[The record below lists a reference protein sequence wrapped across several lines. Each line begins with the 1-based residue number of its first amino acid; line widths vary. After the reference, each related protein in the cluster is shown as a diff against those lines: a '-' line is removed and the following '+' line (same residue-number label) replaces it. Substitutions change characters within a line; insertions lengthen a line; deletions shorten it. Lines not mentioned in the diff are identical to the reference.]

1 MRDAVAM
8 ASGSRDATTGAG
20 FTRRR
25 LVGGAALGIAAAAVP
40 LDSAA
45 ARAERGAEAAR
56 RQQSSTGQ
64 ADVVVV
70 GAGLAGLTAARVV
83 AGAGKSVLV
92 VEAQSRVGGRV
103 LNQPI
108 GSGRVVDGGAAFV
121 GPTQDRI
128 LALARQLGVGTYK
141 TYNVGKNV
149 YYRNGNR
156 QTYSGLVPPDPT
168 GAADAARALV
178 SLDQMAAQVPVD
190 TPWSAPRAGDWDG
203 QTLQTWADS
212 NLTTES
218 GRFLLSVAMEP
229 LLGTGLAELSLLFT
243 LWYAACAGNE
253 TTPGN
258 FERLFNTGGGA
269 QDSHF
274 RGGAAL
280 IPERM
285 AAQLGR
291 RVILG
296 APVRSIVQTGR
307 LVRVESDQISLTAR
321 RVIVAVPPVLA
332 HQIEYEPQLPPAR
345 EQLTQRLPMG
355 VLVKISAVYEKPFW
369 REQGLTGQAVSDTG
383 PGRTTFDTSPPDGSV
398 GVLLAFVGAD
408 DARAWQGRPEGDL
421 YQAVLR
427 SFARYFGDQALSPIG
442 SAIMPWPLDP
452 WARGSPTAFTPPA
465 ALTRYGTALV
475 EHVGKIHWAGSE
487 TATYWR
493 GYMDGAVRSGE
504 RAAKEVLA
512 KI

>member
-1 MRDAVAM
+1 M
-8 ASGSRDATTGAG
+8 ASGSRDTTSGTG

-25 LVGGAALGIAAAAVP
+25 LVAGAAVGVAAAAAP
-40 LDSAA
+40 LDAA
-45 ARAERGAEAAR
+45 VARAERGAEAAR
-56 RQQSSTGQ
+56 RGGIRQ

-70 GAGLAGLTAARVV
+70 GAGLAGLTAARAV
-83 AGAGKSVLV
+83 ARARKSVVV

-108 GSGRVVDGGAAFV
+108 GGGRVTDGGAAFV

-128 LALARQLGVGTYK
+128 LALARQLRVGTHK
-141 TYNVGKNV
+141 TYNTGKNV
-149 YYRNGNR
+149 YYRNGRR

-168 GAADAARALV
+168 GAADVARALAD
-178 SLDQMAAQVPVD
+178 LDQMAAQVPVD
-190 TPWSAPRAGDWDG
+190 GPWRAPRAGDWDG

-212 NLTTES
+212 NLTTEG
-218 GRFLLSVAMEP
+218 GRFLLGVAMEP
-229 LLGTGLAELSLLFT
+229 LLGTALGELSLLFA

-258 FERLFNTGGGA
+258 FDRLFNTGGGA

-274 RGGAAL
+274 RGGAGL

-296 APVRSIVQTGR
+296 APVRRIVQTGR
-307 LVRVESDQISLTAR
+307 LVGVESDRISLTAK

-332 HQIEYEPQLPPAR
+332 HQIEYEPRLPPAR
-345 EQLTQRLPMG
+345 EQLTQRMPMG
-355 VLVKISAVYEKPFW
+355 VLLKISAVYDKPFW
-369 REQGLTGQAVSDTG
+369 REQGFTGQAVSDTG

-408 DARAWQGRPEGDL
+408 DARAWQGRPAGDL
-421 YQAVLR
+421 FQAVLR
-427 SFARYFGDQALSPIG
+427 SFARYFGDQALRPIG

-452 WARGSPTAFTPPA
+452 WARGGPTAFTPPA
-465 ALTRYGTALV
+465 ALTRYGTVLT
-475 EHVGKIHWAGSE
+475 EPVGKIHWAGSE

-512 KI
+512 KL

>member
-1 MRDAVAM
+1 M
-8 ASGSRDATTGAG
+8 ASGSRDTTTGAD

-25 LVGGAALGIAAAAVP
+25 LIGGAALGIAAAAVP
-40 LDSAA
+40 LDTAA
-45 ARAERGAEAAR
+45 AGADRGTEAAR
-56 RQQSSTGQ
+56 RQRGSARH

-70 GAGLAGLTAARVV
+70 GAGLAGLTAARNL
-83 AGAGKSVLV
+83 ARAGKSVLV
-92 VEAQSRVGGRV
+92 IEAQSRVGGRV

-108 GSGRVVDGGAAFV
+108 GGGRVTDGGAAFV

-128 LALARQLGVGTYK
+128 LALARQLRVGTYK
-141 TYNVGKNV
+141 TYNTGKNV
-149 YYRNGNR
+149 YYRNGTR

-168 GAADAARALV
+168 GAADVARALV
-178 SLDQMAAQVPVD
+178 HLDQMAAHVPVD
-190 TPWSAPRAGDWDG
+190 APWSAPQAADWDA

-212 NLTTES
+212 NLMTES
-218 GRFLLSVAMEP
+218 GRFLLDVAIEP
-229 LLGTGLAELSLLFT
+229 LLGTALPELSLLFT

-253 TTPGN
+253 RTPGT
-258 FERLFNTGGGA
+258 FDRLFTTGGGA

-285 AAQLGR
+285 AAHLGK

-296 APVRSIVQTGR
+296 APVRRIVQTGR
-307 LVRVESDQISLTAR
+307 LVGVESDRISLKAT

-345 EQLTQRLPMG
+345 EQLAQRMPMG
-355 VLVKISAVYEKPFW
+355 VLLKISAVYHKPFW

-383 PGRTTFDTSPPDGSV
+383 PGRTTFDTSPPDGST

-408 DARAWQGRPEGDL
+408 DARAWQGRPAGDL

-452 WARGSPTAFTPPA
+452 WARGAPTAFTPPA
-465 ALTRYGTALV
+465 ALTRYGSALTKP
-475 EHVGKIHWAGSE
+475 VGKIHWAGSE

-504 RAAKEVLA
+504 RAATEVLA
-512 KI
+512 RI